1 MVKAINP
8 SRMRLRLE
16 FGNQVDTDAINQNTG
31 EPIQRFEP
39 AFSMWAGK
47 WSLSLEQSLTL
58 AGGVAKDVRVFFVRH
73 TSRILDGMQLRL
85 NGDVYKID
93 AITFDDGIPPDG
105 FDLITCHKWGA
116 NHE

>member
-16 FGNQVDTDAINQNTG
+16 FGYPTDTDQVNPNTG
-31 EPIQRFEP
+31 EAIQTFKPEFTR
-39 AFSMWAGK
+39 WAGK

-58 AGGVAKDVRVFFVRH
+58 AGDVAKDVRVFFVRH

-93 AITFDDGIPPDG
+93 AITYDDGIPPDG
-105 FDLITCHKWGA
+105 FDLITCHKWGT